1 MEELPFDEEW
11 ISDNE
16 SIRTFK
22 SGLFDEE
29 LKWHY
34 DNEDRIIKP
43 IDENDWKFQ
52 FDNNLPQKITGEI
65 LIKKG
70 EWHRLIKGSND
81 LKLSIKRI

>member
-1 MEELPFDEEW
+1 MDDLPFREEW
-11 ISDNE
+11 VSENE

-22 SGLFDEE
+22 SDVFDEE
-29 LKWHY
+29 LKWHI
-34 DNEDRIIKP
+34 DNEDRIINP
-43 IDENDWKFQ
+43 LSENDWMFQ

-70 EWHRLIKGSND
+70 EWHRLIKGSKD